1 MEAKNILAFLGA
13 EAKGVETLESQLL
26 DPKTGMYSYSV
37 MLDFLEREYYRWE
50 SYLIPFSLVIFDMSG
65 PNFEKLPVDAV
76 TTAFMRLGLVTKP
89 PDIVG
94 HFAGRDYAILLP
106 GRRPAEAVMIATKA
120 LKTLNAC
127 ALGRGLNKSTL
138 NYSFGIAG
146 LPDNGFT
153 LDHLYL
159 AAKTAQLQAREKPFP
174 VQPWRG
180 RPA

>member
-1 MEAKNILAFLGA
+1 METKDILEFLGA
-13 EAKGVETLESQLL
+13 EAKGVESLESQLL

-37 MLDFLEREYYRWE
+37 MLEFLEREYYRWE
-50 SYLIPFSLVIFDMSG
+50 SYLIPFSLVLFDMSG
-65 PNFEKLPVDAV
+65 PQFEKLPVDAEN
-76 TTAFMRLGLVTKP
+76 TAFLRLGLVTQP
-89 PDIVG
+89 PDIIG

-106 GRRPAEAVMIATKA
+106 GRRPAEAVVIATKA

-127 ALGRGLNKSTL
+127 ALAKGLHKSTL
-138 NYSFGIAG
+138 KFSFGIAG

-159 AAKTAQLQAREKPFP
+159 AAKTAQMQAREKSFP

-180 RPA
+180 RPG